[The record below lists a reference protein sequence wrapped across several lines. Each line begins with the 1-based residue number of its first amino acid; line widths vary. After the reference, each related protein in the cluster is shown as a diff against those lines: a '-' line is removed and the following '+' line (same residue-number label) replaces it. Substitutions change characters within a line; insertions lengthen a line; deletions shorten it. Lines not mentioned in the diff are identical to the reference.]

1 MIVGVT
7 IVIMVI
13 VTLTLVN
20 AFAKRPFWELMTVP
34 NALLATTPIQNAN
47 LAIALQTEHSW
58 SMEYLIV
65 VKVQRHN
72 VLVWKILEETSVI
85 SVQTDTSIFHF
96 ANVSSNH
103 HFEIH
108 TLVFLLCE
116 HARKDFF

>member
-34 NALLATTPIQNAN
+34 NALLAITPIQNAN
-47 LAIALQTEHSW
+47 LVIALPMEHSW

-72 VLVWKILEETSVI
+72 VLVSATFWGDHSLSENFLASL
-85 SVQTDTSIFHF
+85 F
-96 ANVSSNH
+96 
-103 HFEIH
+103 
-108 TLVFLLCE
+108 VFQE
-116 HARKDFF
+116 

>member
-1 MIVGVT
+1 MIVAVT

-47 LAIALQTEHSW
+47 LAIALPMEHSW

-85 SVQTDTSIFHF
+85 SVQMDTSIFHF
-96 ANVSSNH
+96 ANVSPKINIYH
-103 HFEIH
+103 GVTFQP
-108 TLVFLLCE
+108 
-116 HARKDFF
+116 